1 MKVNSLNELGQL
13 LQQQH
18 MTVLSHVHL
27 TLLTHHSSEVQRIAT
42 WDTIQGLMV
51 TTATTA
57 TMVNDDDLEEEDGE
71 DDDDDWNIY

>member
-51 TTATTA
+51 TKATT
-57 TMVNDDDLEEEDGE
+57 TTVEEEDGE
-71 DDDDDWNIY
+71 DDDDNCYTF